1 MKWIRRTGWLIG
13 VVFVALLTN
22 AYALWS
28 VNRPLAIA
36 NLVLDALI
44 LVYSVVAG
52 YRSSPKEQL

>member
-1 MKWIRRTGWLIG
+1 MKWIRGIGWLIG
-13 VVFVALLTN
+13 LVFVALTVN

-28 VNRPLAIA
+28 VNRPLAVA

-52 YRSSPKEQL
+52 YRSSLNEQL